1 MKSFVLRFLE
11 GYNIHQK
18 LLKINMFVLKLNINL
33 LCLVSFCDHFQLQDY
48 IEYMGS
54 TANVIL
60 VPSIRDANHD
70 LVFPQVIQLLIF
82 VGGNILSRSN
92 YLVQCF
98 YLYIYFLFLFYFFSL
113 PLIFLQV
120 I

>member
-18 LLKINMFVLKLNINL
+18 ILKINMFVLKLNINL
-33 LCLVSFCDHFQLQDY
+33 LCLISFCDHFQLQDY

-82 VGGNILSRSN
+82 VGGNILNRSN
-92 YLVQCF
+92 YLVNAF
-98 YLYIYFLFLFYFFSL
+98 IYIFTFFFFFVFLACL
-113 PLIFLQV
+113 
-120 I
+120 

>member
-18 LLKINMFVLKLNINL
+18 ILKINMFVLKLNINL
-33 LCLVSFCDHFQLQDY
+33 FCLVSFCDHFQLQDY

-82 VGGNILSRSN
+82 VGGNILNRSN
-92 YLVQCF
+92 YLVNAF
-98 YLYIYFLFLFYFFSL
+98 IYIFTFFFFFVFLACL
-113 PLIFLQV
+113 
-120 I
+120 